1 METDMSRT
9 YGDHDDAKAAGPE
22 LPMFPM
28 SRKGDPETSKEAAY
42 AVFKGLGRLQR
53 RVWII
58 FKAQRAPMTAK
69 EAEQLDCFAGLSP
82 STVRK
87 RVSELEAAGLLEP
100 TGEKRDR
107 CRVLR
112 VVE

>member
-1 METDMSRT
+1 MSRT

-28 SRKGDPETSKEAAY
+28 SRKGDPETSKEAAG
-42 AVFKGLGRLQR
+42 AVRPHLSALHAKVLVAFLFRGR
-53 RVWII
+53 
-58 FKAQRAPMTAK
+58 MTAK
-69 EAEQLDCFAGLSP
+69 DAEQLDCFAGLSP

-107 CRVLR
+107 CRVMR
-112 VVE
+112 VVD